1 MLVAEDAGAIRA
13 ERDGQVFYF
22 CCAHCREKFMGQA
35 GLQGSVVAGTLPG
48 GQYICPMHPLIV
60 EDHPADCPM
69 CGMALEPQTYTA
81 EDVPAAEERFLW
93 RRFWMGAVLA
103 VAVVILSL
111 DQMGSGRITL
121 IPSGLN
127 PLFQLL
133 LATVVVFWAGG
144 IFFGRAWQSLVHRS
158 PNMFTL
164 IALGVGAAYGYSAVA
179 VLLGIGSHGTA
190 LPAVQGHLYF
200 ESAAVITVLVLLGQW
215 LEGRARRKTGAAIRA
230 LLGLAPTGA
239 HRWHDGVEEEVL
251 LDAVV
256 PGDVLRVRP
265 GEKIP
270 VDGVV
275 IDGKSAVDESM
286 ISGEPVPVLKSTG
299 DKVVGASVNQTGSFL
314 MRVEKVGAQT
324 LLSRIIAM
332 VAQAQRSRA
341 PVQKLADTV
350 SGYFV
355 PLVVLAAMV
364 TFAAWFFLAPA
375 SRLASAWVNA
385 MSVLIIACPCALG
398 LATPMSVM
406 VGIGRGAR
414 AGILIRDAA
423 TLEHASRVTVL
434 LIDKT
439 GTLTEGKPR
448 VTACVPAE
456 GVDRRQLVAVAASLE
471 MNSEH
476 PLARAVMA
484 FAAGENIMAS
494 PVENF
499 QSVTGGGVRG
509 LDHGVVV
516 MAGQESFMEDMGIV
530 IAAAQRARALALQHA
545 AHSIVWVA
553 IDGKAAGFLGF
564 SDPVKA
570 STPGAVRDLHAM
582 GLRIVMLTGD
592 NLQTAA
598 AVARGLGIDDVRAA
612 LSPGDKQ
619 KIVREFKAMGA
630 VVMMAGD
637 GINDAPALAAADVGV
652 AMGTGTDIAM
662 ESAGITL
669 VKGNLDGI
677 VKALRL
683 GRAVMRNISQNLFF
697 AFFYNFL
704 GIPVAAGILYP
715 FFGILL
721 SPVIAGAAM
730 SFSSVSVIGNALR
743 LKDAR
748 LS

>member
-1 MLVAEDAGAIRA
+1 
-13 ERDGQVFYF
+13 
-22 CCAHCREKFMGQA
+22 
-35 GLQGSVVAGTLPG
+35 
-48 GQYICPMHPLIV
+48 
-60 EDHPADCPM
+60 
-69 CGMALEPQTYTA
+69 
-81 EDVPAAEERFLW
+81 
-93 RRFWMGAVLA
+93 
-103 VAVVILSL
+103 
-111 DQMGSGRITL
+111 
-121 IPSGLN
+121 
-127 PLFQLL
+127 
-133 LATVVVFWAGG
+133 
-144 IFFGRAWQSLVHRS
+144 
-158 PNMFTL
+158 
-164 IALGVGAAYGYSAVA
+164 
-179 VLLGIGSHGTA
+179 
-190 LPAVQGHLYF
+190 
-200 ESAAVITVLVLLGQW
+200 
-215 LEGRARRKTGAAIRA
+215 
-230 LLGLAPTGA
+230 
-239 HRWHDGVEEEVL
+239 
-251 LDAVV
+251 
-256 PGDVLRVRP
+256 
-265 GEKIP
+265 
-270 VDGVV
+270 
-275 IDGKSAVDESM
+275 
-286 ISGEPVPVLKSTG
+286 
-299 DKVVGASVNQTGSFL
+299 